1 MIIVPTIIKKTK
13 SYVNVRRF
21 RMNELLHKVEVYNI
35 VGAAMEVYN
44 QLGNGFLEAVYQEA
58 LALELQLRDI
68 PFTEHPPL
76 ELCYKGKILQRH
88 YIPDMLLYDK
98 IIVELK
104 AISILGNNEQ
114 AQLLHYLKA
123 TGLRLGLLINFG
135 SKIKLEWERKIL

>member
-1 MIIVPTIIKKTK
+1 
-13 SYVNVRRF
+13 
-21 RMNELLHKVEVYNI
+21 MNELLYKVEVYNI

-68 PFTEHPPL
+68 PFIEHPPL
-76 ELCYKGKILQRH
+76 ELCYKGKILHRH

-135 SKIKLEWERKIL
+135 SKMKLEWERKIL